1 MAHSDLGLYFVFS
14 LWLFFFW
21 LFALTGR
28 LLNHSWAFT
37 GFWTRRR
44 PRLPHPLTRADHL
57 MRQFPAPRQSP
68 RVDLPSTS
76 AHDEKNNK

>member
-1 MAHSDLGLYFVFS
+1 VAHDELVLYFVFV
-14 LWLFFFW
+14 FFFW
-21 LFALTGR
+21 LFALTGC

-37 GFWTRRR
+37 ELWPRFP

-57 MRQFPAPRQSP
+57 MRQFPAPRQST

-76 AHDEKNNK
+76 AYDEKNNK